1 MKKYT
6 RKIIFGILIVFWMI
20 IIFLFSNQNGDLSA
34 SKSQKIV
41 NMIIKIFVKDFDS
54 YSPIRQ
60 KELLS
65 KLSFLIRK
73 CAHMTEYAILAL
85 LVFFFLTDGLKLFR
99 YIIKSSNN
107 ISNKKIV
114 DINKTTR
121 YRFLSLPVLFFKF
134 KNTKIIIISNNGINT
149 KSINEGFLVFL

>member
-1 MKKYT
+1 MPLNS
-6 RKIIFGILIVFWMI
+6 IEL
-20 IIFLFSNQNGDLSA
+20 SNIMA
-34 SKSQKIV
+34 SKDFPSFINLSISGFNNFFV
-41 NMIIKIFVKDFDS
+41 NG
-54 YSPIRQ
+54 
-60 KELLS
+60 
-65 KLSFLIRK
+65 LI
-73 CAHMTEYAILAL
+73 
-85 LVFFFLTDGLKLFR
+85 LFG
-99 YIIKSSNN
+99 IKSSNN